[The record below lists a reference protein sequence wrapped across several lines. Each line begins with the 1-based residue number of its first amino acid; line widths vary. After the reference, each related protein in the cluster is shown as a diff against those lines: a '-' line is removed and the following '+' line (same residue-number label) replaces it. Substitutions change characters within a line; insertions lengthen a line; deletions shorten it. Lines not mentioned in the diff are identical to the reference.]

1 MEVTRLDFW
10 SAAAPRKNGKY
21 EAFTVKNEI
30 LDVFLSVG
38 GPMVCGVPVSDEFEK
53 DGLMVQNFQNG
64 AIIGDKWK
72 RGAQISP
79 P

>member
-1 MEVTRLDFW
+1 
-10 SAAAPRKNGKY
+10 
-21 EAFTVKNEI
+21 
-30 LDVFLSVG
+30 
-38 GPMVCGVPVSDEFEK
+38 MVCGAPVSDEFEK